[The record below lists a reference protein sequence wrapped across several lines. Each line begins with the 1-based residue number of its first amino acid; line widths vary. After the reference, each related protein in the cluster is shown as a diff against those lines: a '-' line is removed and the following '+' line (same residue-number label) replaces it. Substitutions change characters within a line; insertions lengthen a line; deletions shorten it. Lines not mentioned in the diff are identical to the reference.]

1 MIFSCVVSLKR
12 KKKKIPDLSLPPCI
26 SLHKSRKSVVYRAK
40 TIDEQEKA
48 LRRRQ
53 QEEREK
59 FREEQQLLLKQKEEE
74 RRNQI
79 QEKERARTTYK
90 EKMKN
95 ATQLDV
101 SIRRCFWRL
110 LSAELGFGSV

>member
-1 MIFSCVVSLKR
+1 MC
-12 KKKKIPDLSLPPCI
+12 
-26 SLHKSRKSVVYRAK
+26 RAK

-101 SIRRCFWRL
+101 SFRRCLETVKGVQAWKVRGRDCVG
-110 LSAELGFGSV
+110 ELEIRPKT

>member
-1 MIFSCVVSLKR
+1 MSTENVLFVEQKPAVGTLLTKTNARSSL
-12 KKKKIPDLSLPPCI
+12 LC
-26 SLHKSRKSVVYRAK
+26 RAK

-59 FREEQQLLLKQKEEE
+59 FRLEQQQLLKQKEEE
-74 RRNQI
+74 RRSQI
-79 QEKERARTTYK
+79 QEKERARETYK

-95 ATQLDV
+95 ATQIEV
-101 SIRRCFWRL
+101 S
-110 LSAELGFGSV
+110 GDGGSRHLFIVPE

>member
-1 MIFSCVVSLKR
+1 M
-12 KKKKIPDLSLPPCI
+12 
-26 SLHKSRKSVVYRAK
+26 YRAK

-101 SIRRCFWRL
+101 SVRRCFWGAVKYRAVCSDPCKFL
-110 LSAELGFGSV
+110 RADCLGTVKYRAVFRIRTYKFLRANLDPAF